1 MNKSEREK
9 AWEREALAWQQTA
22 VKTEQDFEDLKNK
35 ESLKALAARYGKEY
49 PQIIA
54 RSQEWLAQNT
64 PIERARGEVL
74 DLITGKQLPVSA
86 PSPNTLGMDKRE
98 KREFSLAKVLAYS
111 SNLLEK
117 SKLGIEL
124 DCHSELLSR
133 MRPEQ
138 RGKIR
143 GLLIPSDIFSS
154 PPQKSWV
161 ESRAPYA
168 VGSNPTGGYAVQ
180 TDVLADNFVESLR
193 PKSVCLMLGATVL
206 SGLQGNVAIPSRSTF
221 SDVFWLEEGGELSE
235 SESTFGQILLKPK
248 TFGTFS
254 RYSRL
259 MLLQS
264 TPQIEQLIRTDFA
277 GSMATGLDKAILS
290 GTGADNQPTGILNH
304 PDVTTLGLAGANG
317 EALSYESL
325 CDMEYLAASANG
337 LNQSY
342 AWVGNSA
349 IRKALRTT
357 PLQSSGQ
364 EGNFIWHHIS
374 EEMIKAG
381 YDSSVLGM
389 ALGYLFATTENIPSN
404 FEKGTSDNLSGLI
417 FGNWKDVLVG
427 QWGVLEILS
436 NPYGASD
443 FASGS
448 VSVRALQSVD
458 LGIRNPEAFVICK
471 QFSS

>member
-1 MNKSEREK
+1 MDKSEREK

-22 VKTEQDFEDLKNK
+22 VKSEQDFEDLKNR

-49 PQIIA
+49 PQIIS

-74 DLITGKQLPVSA
+74 DLIAGKQLPVSS

-111 SNLLEK
+111 SNLIERDR
-117 SKLGIEL
+117 LGIEL
-124 DCHSELLSR
+124 DAHEQLLSR
-133 MRPEQ
+133 MPREA

-143 GLLIPSDIFSS
+143 GLLVPSDVFL
-154 PPQKSWV
+154 PEQRGFTGQ
-161 ESRAPYA
+161 RAPYA
-168 VGSNPTGGYAVQ
+168 VGANNTGGYTVQ
-180 TDVLADNFVESLR
+180 TDVLSDNFVESLR
-193 PKSVCLMLGATVL
+193 SKSVALMLGATVL
-206 SGLQGNVAIPSRSTF
+206 SGLQANASIPTRSTF
-221 SDVFWLEEGGELSE
+221 SDVFWVEEGEELPE

-248 TFGTFS
+248 TFGCFS

-290 GTGADNQPTGILNH
+290 GTGADSQPTGILHH
-304 PDVTTLGLAGANG
+304 PDVQVHSVAGANG
-317 EALSYESL
+317 QALSYESL

-389 ALGYLFATTENIPSN
+389 ALGYLFATTENIPSD
-404 FEKGTSDNLSGLI
+404 FSKGTSSNLSGLI

-458 LGIRNPEAFVICK
+458 IGIRNPEAFVICK